1 MVNDAAEI
9 AKTAP
14 AARPEKIS
22 DAALKVR
29 KASHGALAKV
39 SSEVEKL
46 HFNVCVAHIYEF
58 ANALGAALNENAMT
72 TAPDVAW
79 AIREAADILVALFHP
94 MMPHLAEQCWAVLGH
109 DTLISQS
116 AWPAV
121 EEALLVEDTI
131 TLPVQIN
138 GKKRADITVARDAAS
153 GDIEAAVLALETIQ
167 RALEGKP
174 PKKVIVVPQR
184 IVNVVA

>member
-1 MVNDAAEI
+1 
-9 AKTAP
+9 
-14 AARPEKIS
+14 
-22 DAALKVR
+22 
-29 KASHGALAKV
+29 
-39 SSEVEKL
+39 
-46 HFNVCVAHIYEF
+46 
-58 ANALGAALNENAMT
+58 
-72 TAPDVAW
+72 
-79 AIREAADILVALFHP
+79 

-109 DTLISQS
+109 DTLISQA

-121 EEALLVEDTI
+121 EDGLLVENTI

-138 GKKRADITVARDAAS
+138 GKKRADVTVARDAAS
-153 GDIEAAVLALETIQ
+153 GDIEAAVLALEAIQ